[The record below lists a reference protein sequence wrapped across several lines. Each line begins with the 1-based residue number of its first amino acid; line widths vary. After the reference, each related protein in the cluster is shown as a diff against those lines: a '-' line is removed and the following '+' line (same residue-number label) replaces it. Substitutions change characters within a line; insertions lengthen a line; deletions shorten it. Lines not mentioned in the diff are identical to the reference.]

1 MPLLRPLGA
10 TFSPPAIL
18 QRPPNINLL
27 DWLASKSK
35 LRKSEEEEE
44 ESTTENLFQ
53 TSTGIPSPLEES
65 YYESFDY
72 FPNIDHEYE
81 AGAEIFEPEGQMLMV
96 SMEDVDKDKVIS
108 GDIIYYD
115 HEEADSQNLDSIQL
129 SEDELVAENFIS
141 DSGPGVTSKRLGEEN
156 IGGGGQESLDASENS
171 SEDEQYDEEDMAN
184 DESQNSF
191 IVYPSNY
198 IADFEEKQED
208 NEIMVDDF
216 ITSPVDLNPVEVI
229 TPVSEEVV
237 TEEKFEDVM
246 EKNNKIVDIL
256 KNTLQMQSALF
267 NKFFGYVGWKFTS
280 ETVHF
285 VRKED

>member
-1 MPLLRPLGA
+1 MLLFRPLGA

-35 LRKSEEEEE
+35 LKKSGEEEEE
-44 ESTTENLFQ
+44 RTTENLFP
-53 TSTGIPSPLEES
+53 TSTGIPSPLEER

-72 FPNIDHEYE
+72 FPDIDHEYE

-115 HEEADSQNLDSIQL
+115 HEEDDSQNLDSIQL

-141 DSGPGVTSKRLGEEN
+141 DSGPGVISKRLGEEN
-156 IGGGGQESLDASENS
+156 IGGRGKESLEASENS
-171 SEDEQYDEEDMAN
+171 LEVEQYDEEDMTS

-198 IADFEEKQED
+198 IANFEEEEQED
-208 NEIMVDDF
+208 NEVMVDNF

-267 NKFFGYVGWKFTS
+267 NKFFGYVG
-280 ETVHF
+280 
-285 VRKED
+285 

>member
-1 MPLLRPLGA
+1 MLLFRPLGA

-35 LRKSEEEEE
+35 LKKSEEEER
-44 ESTTENLFQ
+44 TTENLFP
-53 TSTGIPSPLEES
+53 TSSATPPPLEES

-72 FPNIDHEYE
+72 FPGIEHQYE

-115 HEEADSQNLDSIQL
+115 HEEADSQNFDSIQL

-141 DSGPGVTSKRLGEEN
+141 DSGPGVISKRVGEEN

-171 SEDEQYDEEDMAN
+171 SEVEQYDEEDMTS

-198 IADFEEKQED
+198 IANFEEEQKD

-267 NKFFGYVGWKFTS
+267 NKFFGYVG
-280 ETVHF
+280 
-285 VRKED
+285 

>member
-1 MPLLRPLGA
+1 M
-10 TFSPPAIL
+10 
-18 QRPPNINLL
+18 L
-27 DWLASKSK
+27 DWLPSKSK
-35 LRKSEEEEE
+35 LKKSEEEER
-44 ESTTENLFQ
+44 TTENLFQ
-53 TSTGIPSPLEES
+53 TSTGIPPPLEES

-72 FPNIDHEYE
+72 FPDIDHEYE

-141 DSGPGVTSKRLGEEN
+141 DSGPGVISKRLGEEN

-171 SEDEQYDEEDMAN
+171 LEVEQYDEEDMTN

-198 IADFEEKQED
+198 IANFEEEEQED
-208 NEIMVDDF
+208 NEIVVDDF

-267 NKFFGYVGWKFTS
+267 NKFFGYVG
-280 ETVHF
+280 
-285 VRKED
+285 

>member
-1 MPLLRPLGA
+1 MLLFRPLGA

-35 LRKSEEEEE
+35 LKKSEEEEE
-44 ESTTENLFQ
+44 ERTTENLFP
-53 TSTGIPSPLEES
+53 TSSATPPPLEES

-72 FPNIDHEYE
+72 FPDIDHEYE
-81 AGAEIFEPEGQMLMV
+81 AGAEIFEPEGQMLVV

-115 HEEADSQNLDSIQL
+115 HEEADSQNFDSIQL
-129 SEDELVAENFIS
+129 SEDELVAENIIS
-141 DSGPGVTSKRLGEEN
+141 DSGPGVISKRVGEEN

-171 SEDEQYDEEDMAN
+171 PKVEQRDEEDMTS

-198 IADFEEKQED
+198 IANFEEEEQED
-208 NEIMVDDF
+208 NEIVVDDF

-267 NKFFGYVGWKFTS
+267 NKFFGYVG
-280 ETVHF
+280 
-285 VRKED
+285 

>member
-1 MPLLRPLGA
+1 MLLFRPLGA

-35 LRKSEEEEE
+35 LKKSEKEER
-44 ESTTENLFQ
+44 TTENLFP
-53 TSTGIPSPLEES
+53 TSSATPSPLEES

-72 FPNIDHEYE
+72 VPDIDHQYE

-115 HEEADSQNLDSIQL
+115 HEEADSQNFDSIQL

-141 DSGPGVTSKRLGEEN
+141 DSEPGVISKRAGEEN
-156 IGGGGQESLDASENS
+156 FGGGGQESLDASENPP
-171 SEDEQYDEEDMAN
+171 EVEQYDEEDMTS

-198 IADFEEKQED
+198 IANFEEEQKD

-267 NKFFGYVGWKFTS
+267 NKFFGYVG
-280 ETVHF
+280 
-285 VRKED
+285 

>member
-1 MPLLRPLGA
+1 MLLFRPLGA

-35 LRKSEEEEE
+35 LKKSEEEER
-44 ESTTENLFQ
+44 TTENLFQ
-53 TSTGIPSPLEES
+53 TSSATPPPLEES
-65 YYESFDY
+65 HYESFDY
-72 FPNIDHEYE
+72 FPDIDHEYE

-115 HEEADSQNLDSIQL
+115 HEEADSQNFDSIQL

-141 DSGPGVTSKRLGEEN
+141 DSGPGVISKRVGAEN

-171 SEDEQYDEEDMAN
+171 PKVEQYDEEDMAN

-198 IADFEEKQED
+198 IANFEEEEQED
-208 NEIMVDDF
+208 NEVMVDDF

-267 NKFFGYVGWKFTS
+267 NKFFGYVG
-280 ETVHF
+280 
-285 VRKED
+285 

>member
-1 MPLLRPLGA
+1 
-10 TFSPPAIL
+10 
-18 QRPPNINLL
+18 
-27 DWLASKSK
+27 
-35 LRKSEEEEE
+35 
-44 ESTTENLFQ
+44 
-53 TSTGIPSPLEES
+53 
-65 YYESFDY
+65 
-72 FPNIDHEYE
+72 
-81 AGAEIFEPEGQMLMV
+81 
-96 SMEDVDKDKVIS
+96 MEDVDKDKVIS

-115 HEEADSQNLDSIQL
+115 HEEADSQNFDSIQL

-171 SEDEQYDEEDMAN
+171 PKVEQYDEEDMAN

-246 EKNNKIVDIL
+246 EKNNKIVNIL

-285 VRKED
+285 VRKEN